1 MSNLENDTI
10 KSQRLQLNLIPT
22 FLFHPSIG
30 FSKLTA
36 HRRNSWLAPILV
48 TSLAVILCILIT
60 GWLNQQTDLTGNL
73 DLPPDFDYFTPEQQ
87 AQYLQAAQAT
97 QSPVFIYILPLTGS
111 LLGLWLMWLLI
122 GGILH
127 LTTTLFGGR
136 GGTAAS
142 MNLVAWSYLPFAL
155 RNIVRFIYMIVSQR
169 LIESPGL
176 SGFITNTENNWSIIT
191 ATLFALIDIY
201 LIWHVILLIKGV
213 KITTGLSTGKS
224 IGSVLIAIL
233 FTVGL
238 QVSAQFLITKLSD
251 LSITRPF
258 FF

>member
-1 MSNLENDTI
+1 MSNSENDTT
-10 KSQRLQLNLIPT
+10 KTTRLQLNLIPT

-30 FSKLTA
+30 FSKLTTI
-36 HRRNSWLAPILV
+36 RRNSWLAPILI
-48 TSLAVILCILIT
+48 TSLAVILCILTT
-60 GWLNQQTDLTGNL
+60 GWLKQQTALTGNI

-87 AQYLQAAQAT
+87 AQYVQATQAT
-97 QSPVFIYILPLTGS
+97 QSPIFIYVLPLTGS

-122 GGILH
+122 GGTLH

-155 RNIVRFIYMIVSQR
+155 RNFIRFIYMIISRR

-176 SGFITNTENNWSIIT
+176 SGFISSTETNWSMIM
-191 ATLFALIDIY
+191 ATLFGLIDIY
-201 LIWHVILLIKGV
+201 LIWHIILLVMGV
-213 KITTGLSTGKS
+213 KITSGLSTVKS
-224 IGSVLIAIL
+224 IGSVLITIL

-238 QVSAQFLITKLSD
+238 QVSAQFLITKLSN
-251 LSITRPF
+251 LSVTRPF